1 MRKEQKHLKF
11 AKCDKCCEDFFFF
24 FLKQEMFLFNIGGT
38 ETQMTEFLLRTSV
51 PFSLLEKD

>member
-11 AKCDKCCEDFFFF
+11 AKCDKCCEDFFF

-38 ETQMTEFLLRTSV
+38 ETQMTEFLLRISV